1 MSDSEHP
8 FDHEW
13 TREHVHRADTPR
25 AYEAFRQMCALEGD
39 IPPPLNCGNRFW
51 PSDDDFRKAWRV
63 DEEGIWLPQKLA
75 SDWPDIFWHH
85 VVPRLDLESTL
96 SLGQASVECRERVL
110 GEVRAEHLHEK
121 VLHNY
126 LERSIAFEERVRT
139 QSMLLER
146 DRYIVWDF
154 DLKRPNT
161 PMYMAIRGNHSDAI
175 LLLHRAGFEITC
187 EHLAY
192 AVKCERGPA
201 LSALLQH
208 GQLQH
213 GSSYGVANV
222 QDEGGN
228 TVLHR
233 MAMMDDEDFCFEE
246 EELWNSTDQRLD
258 HLLNLLKS
266 AGADRTIWNHDG
278 FQAWHLTQ
286 EYPPGHRNEN
296 STFAQTAIRLE
307 ML

>member
-13 TREHVHRADTPR
+13 SRGHVRRADTPR
-25 AYEAFRQMCALEGD
+25 VHEAYRQMCELEGD
-39 IPPPLNCGNRFW
+39 IPPLKGAHRYW

-75 SDWPDIFWHH
+75 SDWPDIFWEH
-85 VVPRLDLESTL
+85 VVPRLDLMSTV

-110 GEVRAEHLHEK
+110 GEVRAEHFHEK
-121 VLHNY
+121 VLHNF
-126 LERSIAFEERVRT
+126 LERSIAFEERVRAR
-139 QSMLLER
+139 SMLSER
-146 DRYIVWDF
+146 DRPFQDF
-154 DLKRPNT
+154 DLKRPHT

-175 LLLHRAGFEITC
+175 ELLHRAGFEITC

-201 LSALLQH
+201 LSALLRH

-233 MAMMDDEDFCFEE
+233 MAMMDDEDFCYEE

-266 AGADRTIWNHDG
+266 AGADRNIWNYDG
-278 FQAWHLTQ
+278 LQAWHLTQ
-286 EYPPGHRNEN
+286 EYPPGHKNEN
-296 STFAQTAIRLE
+296 STFVQRVARLE